1 MNDQQLD
8 RNLRSI
14 GKECFVTFFGEL
26 CDLEL
31 TNEAVA
37 RYIAQD
43 WGCDEGAAL
52 TWRVNPARK
61 IVQAGRAAD
70 ALDICARSRLPA
82 HTRDRAAELA
92 AHLRKSSLP

>member
-61 IVQAGRAAD
+61 IIQAGRAEE
-70 ALDICARSRLPA
+70 ALVICSKAKVPSHIKA
-82 HTRDRAAELA
+82 KAFELA
-92 AHLRKSSLP
+92 NDLRKSSLP